1 MSELSLRRRQARRIA
16 ARRDAIAQTASDRAN
31 GLTPHLDGACEICRD
46 GEAHEPM
53 PFTEWVRTALDRF
66 R

>member
-16 ARRDAIAQTASDRAN
+16 ARRDAIAQTARDRAN
-31 GLTPHLDGACEICRD
+31 GLTPHLDGACPECAE

-53 PFTEWVRTALDRF
+53 PFTEWVRTVVDRF